1 MIFSRKELP
10 TMVPDWFQHNSSD
23 RTLTLAGIVG
33 EVIDDV
39 QSVPGVVRDFS
50 GKSVSVSGPHHPSF
64 MPTYIHK
71 IN

>member
-23 RTLTLAGIVG
+23 RTLTLAGVVG

-39 QSVPGVVRDFS
+39 QPISFQFS
-50 GKSVSVSGPHHPSF
+50 MGSKDVCLGQSMQCFPEG
-64 MPTYIHK
+64 
-71 IN
+71 